1 MKIDELIIKNL
12 PHKPGIYIFKNVEDE
27 ALYVGKAKDLQKRV
41 SSYFSK
47 SRDTR
52 ANITFLMK
60 EAYYLDFTSTNNEEE
75 AIMLENKTIKIK
87 QPKYNILLKDDK
99 TYSSLRVDLK
109 GKFPRISSSRKCDDP
124 NSIYLGPFRS
134 SEGLRKTKKLFQ
146 KIFGIRDCSE
156 NKFKMHSR
164 RACVYKSINMCL
176 GPCDEESLS
185 VKYNK
190 NISSIKSIFR
200 GKIGKLKKELEDK
213 MKKMAINEQFEEA
226 SFFRDELSFLAN
238 SYYFNSTNSQD
249 LINTD
254 VIGSYILDKKIQIVI
269 LFFRGGYIIDKAN
282 LYSEAKSKDIR
293 YDVGQLVSQFYSKK
307 TSIPKKIILSNDF
320 PYVDELKK
328 ELTDF
333 TFNTQKVHIQIK
345 KNANQLLKLASENAE
360 GYIVQNIKEEEEVRL
375 LLNQIKTSLKLRK
388 LPNRIECYD
397 ISNTQGTNPVASMVT
412 FINGAPDKAKYRK
425 FKITTK
431 GPNDYAMMSE
441 AVSRR
446 LKRIDDKDWGK
457 PDLILIDGGK
467 GHLNKISKLD
477 LKDIDIASIAKPRKD
492 EKIDKIYTV
501 HSRKPSDFLY
511 KTKALNILI
520 NARNEAHRFAIK
532 FHRDRRNKS
541 MLGADLKE
549 NPR

>member
-1 MKIDELIIKNL
+1 
-12 PHKPGIYIFKNVEDE
+12 
-27 ALYVGKAKDLQKRV
+27 
-41 SSYFSK
+41 
-47 SRDTR
+47 
-52 ANITFLMK
+52 MK

-333 TFNTQKVHIQIK
+333 TFNAQKVHIQIK